1 MPPTTTV
8 TDRVDRPPRDVPG
21 PDAHEQTGAAPVVP
35 GRRVSASA
43 PLGCGLTAPPRA
55 ARSPPSLAPLGR
67 RFARALYRLFA
78 RCARSPHSLAPLG
91 RRFARALY
99 RLFARCARSPVRR
112 LVDHGCGAVRP
123 GRDRPRLRYAVEDQ
137 VDPLGEEADQVLD
150 G

>member
-91 RRFARALY
+91 RRFARALGRLFARCARSPPPPPPLGRRFARALY

-112 LVDHGCGAVRP
+112 LVDQGCGAVR
-123 GRDRPRLRYAVEDQ
+123 
-137 VDPLGEEADQVLD
+137 
-150 G
+150 